1 MNIKVIMTFITEISR
16 ATIGHGIFSTQCH
29 HSLSP
34 HTYSSAYIHRNSR
47 NCCVTTF
54 ITGRNIQGHA
64 QQEARAPLFYA
75 IIFLRCV
82 YMLLWNII
90 ILFVLCNYLPPV
102 CLHVVVEHHQLFVLC
117 NYLPQVCTVEHVL
130 EHEYTLCFT
139 QLSPQVCAYVAYV
152 EHDHSLCF
160 AQ

>member
-1 MNIKVIMTFITEISR
+1 MRGGWVGSDVWDKVPNKSVFILHLSYRGLCGRILNIMNIKVIMTFITEISR
-16 ATIGHGIFSTQCH
+16 ATIGHGIFSTQYH

-75 IIFLRCV
+75 IIFLRC
-82 YMLLWNII
+82 LN
-90 ILFVLCNYLPPV
+90 
-102 CLHVVVEHHQLFVLC
+102 VVVEHH
-117 NYLPQVCTVEHVL
+117 H
-130 EHEYTLCFT
+130 TLCFV
-139 QLSPQVCAYVAYV
+139 Q
-152 EHDHSLCF
+152 
-160 AQ
+160 

>member
-16 ATIGHGIFSTQCH
+16 ATIGHGIFSTQYH

-34 HTYSSAYIHRNSR
+34 HTYSSAYIHRSSR

-90 ILFVLCNYLPPV
+90 ILFVLCNYLP
-102 CLHVVVEHHQLFVLC
+102 
-117 NYLPQVCTVEHVL
+117 QVCTVEHVL